1 MYNDEVVTDLHL
13 LPKRVWVENSLVCAP
28 SEKQDWCLPLEGCAI
43 GSCSSIC
50 GRFGPR
56 LGRLLTD
63 SSSNDIDISELFSRP
78 TLLKGRF
85 ISAPSVFA
93 QESSRST
100 SHRERSGLVQVTAE
114 MVSCIPFARGRVVDN
129 APSSVVVPLMPCLS

>member
-1 MYNDEVVTDLHL
+1 MHNDEVVTDLDL
-13 LPKRVWVENSLVCAP
+13 LPKRVWVEDSLVCAP
-28 SEKQDWCLPLEGCAI
+28 SEKHDRCLPPEGCAI
-43 GSCSSIC
+43 RSCCSIC

-78 TLLKGRF
+78 TLLKDRF

-93 QESSRST
+93 QESSRPT
-100 SHRERSGLVQVTAE
+100 GHRERSSFVQVTAE
-114 MVSCIPFARGRVVDN
+114 MVSRIPFA
-129 APSSVVVPLMPCLS
+129 